1 MLLSRAPWCV
11 PVLPY
16 LLASCLCLCPLCP
29 YTAPFCAH
37 LGRRTADTQKLTQ
50 NILAAN
56 DQRLMAIALTRQ
68 QQAAARA
75 AASQIGTAQGCSR
88 AASAAQLLKAAELH
102 GNVSAWEH
110 LAEDDDRAA
119 WGAGPADSSSSSG
132 GGGSGGSLE
141 SGFYGDAA
149 AAAAA
154 AAPVRR
160 SKRRKAGLR
169 HGSRTELQDVPFGML
184 VLEVLLDATAGGLAC
199 VWGGGA
205 ECVCVC
211 VCVLRGFACA
221 CAGLTA
227 QLVYAPATLCAVPC
241 SAVLRRSTHP
251 HCFASF

>member
-1 MLLSRAPWCV
+1 MCFCLVHHGVCAWPATYLP
-11 PVLPY
+11 PVC
-16 LLASCLCLCPLCP
+16 ALCSYAAAICP
-29 YTAPFCAH
+29 H

-88 AASAAQLLKAAELH
+88 AASAAQLLKAAELYN

-119 WGAGPADSSSSSG
+119 WGAGPAADSSSG
-132 GGGSGGSLE
+132 GGGSGSSSLE
-141 SGFYGDAA
+141 SGFYGDG
-149 AAAAA
+149 AAA

-184 VLEVLLDATAGGLAC
+184 VLEVLLDATAGGLARVC
-199 VWGGGA
+199 VWGGLLS
-205 ECVCVC
+205 VC
-211 VCVLRGFACA
+211 VCVLRGWACTCVCRQTESA
-221 CAGLTA
+221 IHAAAAVAARAGRKIA
-227 QLVYAPATLCAVPC
+227 RCRGVP
-241 SAVLRRSTHP
+241 
-251 HCFASF
+251 

>member
-1 MLLSRAPWCV
+1 VSVQP
-11 PVLPY
+11 
-16 LLASCLCLCPLCP
+16 
-29 YTAPFCAH
+29 TAC
-37 LGRRTADTQKLTQ
+37 RRTADTQKLTQ

-110 LAEDDDRAA
+110 LAEDDDRAG
-119 WGAGPADSSSSSG
+119 WGGGPADSSASSSSSG
-132 GGGSGGSLE
+132 GGSGGGSLE
-141 SGFYGDAA
+141 SSFYGDT

-160 SKRRKAGLR
+160 SKRRKGSLR

-184 VLEVLLDATAGGLAC
+184 VLEVLLDATAGEGC
-199 VWGGGA
+199 
-205 ECVCVC
+205 
-211 VCVLRGFACA
+211 
-221 CAGLTA
+221 
-227 QLVYAPATLCAVPC
+227 
-241 SAVLRRSTHP
+241 
-251 HCFASF
+251 